1 MEDTAPIESPREANV
16 NSGPFCLHPSTREN
30 LLELGPA
37 ESFAGLSEKKKNQ
50 SQLFPKYGGC
60 QAGEGTMRF
69 FKA

>member
-37 ESFAGLSEKKKNQ
+37 ESFAGLSEKKKTKVSCSQ
-50 SQLFPKYGGC
+50 SMEDVKLVRAQ
-60 QAGEGTMRF
+60 
-69 FKA
+69 